1 MKELSVFFFTGA
13 LSVFWILHFIVLCF
27 RAYRNV
33 IKLLYNVLAEN
44 YVHLL
49 FRQCALL
56 QNSQTYTYTHNS
68 LQFPAEMNARGS
80 KTPLI

>member
-1 MKELSVFFFTGA
+1 MSWQKITCIYF
-13 LSVFWILHFIVLCF
+13 
-27 RAYRNV
+27 
-33 IKLLYNVLAEN
+33 
-44 YVHLL
+44 

-80 KTPLI
+80 KTPPIYSFSIIIMGADDLLKKKKKF